1 MGGSLLI
8 KIVWKKLRGKKK
20 KELLLGLEPRILC
33 LGGTRLIH
41 WATRASTR
49 GRPGSYNIE
58 NVQIR
63 GARERVSELFQGLEK
78 KYSDIK
84 QFSNHGEDR
93 RVAFRRAL
101 VLGEEAT
108 CDRRPLFELS

>member
-1 MGGSLLI
+1 MRQWDGGGPGAAVVGGSLLI

-41 WATRASTR
+41 WATRASVR

-58 NVQIR
+58 NVQMR
-63 GARERVSELFQGLEK
+63 GALERVSNVVSRYRKEM
-78 KYSDIK
+78 
-84 QFSNHGEDR
+84 
-93 RVAFRRAL
+93 
-101 VLGEEAT
+101 
-108 CDRRPLFELS
+108 